1 MSSESII
8 EGTGRPTS
16 KSFQYSPKLQKG
28 KGRDCRMY
36 KTCTCSC
43 RMQKSYIMRL
53 KAQDIVY
60 RNSGSTKQMVV
71 KVVNAETC

>member
-1 MSSESII
+1 
-8 EGTGRPTS
+8 
-16 KSFQYSPKLQKG
+16 
-28 KGRDCRMY
+28 MY

-53 KAQDIVY
+53 KAQDMVY

-71 KVVNAETC
+71 KVVNAERCRKCRK